1 MLFRFVIDD
10 SNPSPTCGRGP
21 PTEGDSFQGV
31 RSLDRVVDCTVDFRA
46 GGTGAS
52 GFF

>member
-1 MLFRFVIDD
+1 MLLRLVVDD
-10 SNPSPTCGRGP
+10 PNPSLTCGRGP

-52 GFF
+52 SCF